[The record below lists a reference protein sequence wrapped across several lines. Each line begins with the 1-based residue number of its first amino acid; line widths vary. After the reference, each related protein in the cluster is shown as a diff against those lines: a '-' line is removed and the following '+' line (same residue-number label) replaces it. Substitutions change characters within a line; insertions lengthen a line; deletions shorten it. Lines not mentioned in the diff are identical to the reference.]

1 MVKILKKRWY
11 FFVIILII
19 VGSVIYQRKSVQI
32 KADKE
37 KSTYTVKRQT
47 LRDDL
52 SLSGEID
59 AEEKVT
65 LRFQSSG
72 RLSWVGV
79 KEGDYVKKY
88 QGVASLDQR
97 EVQQNLKKYLNT
109 YVNQRLDLDQEKQDA
124 QIKYTGGLSEDAR
137 REAIRVLDKAQND
150 LNSAVIDVELKNLAI
165 EYSYLSSPIEGL
177 VVSVGSP
184 YAGVNITPSQAE
196 FEIINP
202 NTLYFSATAD
212 QTDVVRLEQ
221 GMEEKIIFDA
231 YPDDTFSGIL
241 SYISFTP
248 KEDETGTVYKLKF
261 QLDEKAMSLSLKMKM
276 TGDLDINLRERK
288 NVLAVPSG
296 FIKKD
301 RKGSYVKIF
310 EQGKE
315 VKKYVETGEEID
327 GNMII
332 KNGLSAGD
340 VIYD

>member
-1 MVKILKKRWY
+1 MLKIIKKRWY
-11 FFVIILII
+11 LILGLFLI
-19 VGSVIYQRKSVQI
+19 VGFVYYQRYTTQI
-32 KADKE
+32 KAKKE
-37 KSTYTVKRQT
+37 KSTYTVKRHT

-59 AEEKVT
+59 AEEKTT

-72 RLSWVGV
+72 RLSWIGV
-79 KEGDYVKKY
+79 KEGNYVQKY

-109 YVNQRLDLDQEKQDA
+109 YVNERLDYDEELQDT

-137 REAIRVLDKAQND
+137 REALRVLEKAQYD
-150 LNSAVIDVELKNLAI
+150 LNNTVIDVELKNFAI
-165 EYSYLSSPIEGL
+165 EYSYLSSPIEGI

-196 FEIINP
+196 IEIINP
-202 NTLYFSATAD
+202 NTIYFSATAD
-212 QTDVVRLEQ
+212 QTDVIRLKQ
-221 GMEEKIIFDA
+221 GKVGKMVFDA
-231 YPDDTFSGIL
+231 YPDDSFKGTL
-241 SYISFTP
+241 YYISFTP

-261 QLDEKAMSLSLKMKM
+261 KLDDRAMSLPLKMKM
-276 TGDLDINLRERK
+276 TGDLDINLKERK

-301 RKGSYVKIF
+301 RKGNYVKVF

-315 VKKYVETGEEID
+315 IKKYVETGEEIS
-327 GNMII
+327 GNVII